1 MSRKTIDGVSLEL
14 LKLCYRAL
22 NGGDN
27 QLTGMEHGR
36 AFRELR
42 ALLDAR
48 AEDTY
53 HACPTHGDTVEGVCG
68 ACDSPQNQGEP
79 IYDEAAELN
88 RLFGA
93 AREML
98 RIAGIANQG
107 SNAYNRAIVNL
118 HEAVTACAQ
127 SRAKAGEVGHE

>member
-1 MSRKTIDGVSLEL
+1 MSIPKGYKLVPVVPTAHMIDATVADDQGA
-14 LKLCYRAL
+14 K
-22 NGGDN
+22 G
-27 QLTGMEHGR
+27 
-36 AFRELR
+36 LR
-42 ALLDAR
+42 AKIAVDAYN
-48 AEDTY
+48 AML
-53 HACPTHGDTVEGVCG
+53 AAAPTP
-68 ACDSPQNQGEP
+68 PQP

-93 AREML
+93 AKEML

-127 SRAKAGEVGHE
+127 SRAKTLEVGHE

>member
-1 MSRKTIDGVSLEL
+1 MTTEFKLVPVNAHLEKSFDVIDGKHLPTIKITL
-14 LKLCYRAL
+14 PACNPDDTNAWDR
-22 NGGDN
+22 
-27 QLTGMEHGR
+27 R
-36 AFRELR
+36 
-42 ALLDAR
+42 DAIGLMVKTMLS
-48 AEDTY
+48 A
-53 HACPTHGDTVEGVCG
+53 APTL
-68 ACDSPQNQGEP
+68 PQP